1 MRAVFITTTCTIM
14 AVAALHAQTPA
25 EPKAKPAS
33 ADTQQGA
40 SNEERNTRA
49 YIELLRT
56 DIRKS
61 KSQVLGE
68 VMRLDTDDSQKF
80 WPIYKEFETELTKIG
95 DQIVTVMRTYA
106 ENYGN
111 MTDVMADNLAT
122 KVLSIEQQRNVLKKK
137 YYDRVK
143 NSMGAGMAMRFL
155 QVENQLERL
164 LDLQLAAQLPV
175 DSQQ

>member
-1 MRAVFITTTCTIM
+1 MKSVLMATTCTIM
-14 AVAALHAQTPA
+14 AAGLHAQTPA
-25 EPKAKPAS
+25 QPNIKTASVNTKPS
-33 ADTQQGA
+33 S

-61 KSQVLGE
+61 KSQVMGE

-80 WPIYKEFETELTKIG
+80 WPIYKEFETELTGIG
-95 DQIVTVMRTYA
+95 NQVVTVIRAYV

-111 MTDVMADNLAT
+111 MTDVMADELAT
-122 KVLSIEQQRNVLKKK
+122 KVLSIEQQRNALKKK
-137 YYDRVK
+137 YYARVK
-143 NSMGAGMAMRFL
+143 DSMGAIMAMRFL

-164 LDLQLAAQLPV
+164 VDLQLAAQLPV
-175 DSQQ
+175 DPQ

>member
-1 MRAVFITTTCTIM
+1 MKSVLMATTCTIM
-14 AVAALHAQTPA
+14 AAGLHAQIPA
-25 EPKAKPAS
+25 EPNTKAAS
-33 ADTQQGA
+33 INTQPSS

-61 KSQVLGE
+61 KSQVMGE

-95 DQIVTVMRTYA
+95 NQVVTVLRVYV
-106 ENYGN
+106 ENYSN
-111 MTDVMADNLAT
+111 MTDVMADELAN
-122 KVLSIEQQRNVLKKK
+122 KVLNIEQQRNALKKK

-143 NSMGAGMAMRFL
+143 NSMGAVMAMRFL

-175 DSQQ
+175 DSQ